1 MSCSHRFSPICS
13 NGKKI
18 LNQCKGKSREVNWEH
33 KAILQ
38 AIRDRNPDLAEQLAK
53 EHIVHVMQ
61 NLKKIEEK
69 HNQEVAKDGKN

>member
-1 MSCSHRFSPICS
+1 MFSQIFTDMF
-13 NGKKI
+13 KWQEV
-18 LNQCKGKSREVNWEH
+18 LNQCKGKSEKSIEEH

>member
-1 MSCSHRFSPICS
+1 MKARAE
-13 NGKKI
+13 
-18 LNQCKGKSREVNWEH
+18 KSIEEH

-69 HNQEVAKDGKN
+69 HNQVTFP